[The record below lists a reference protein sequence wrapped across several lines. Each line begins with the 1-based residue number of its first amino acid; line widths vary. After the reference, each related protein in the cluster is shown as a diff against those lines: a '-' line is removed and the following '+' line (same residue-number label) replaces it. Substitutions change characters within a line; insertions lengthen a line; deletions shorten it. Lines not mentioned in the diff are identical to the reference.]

1 MCELSFKTRI
11 DGEKF
16 FNLLKAL
23 DGCAERTSDGFQ
35 VYSGDYWDAVE
46 NLKVFTSD
54 ARSAMME
61 EWQDEIEK
69 AIADTGK
76 PVEVLQSW
84 LEAVYLIHE
93 RTNAPM
99 KFTILNP

>member
-1 MCELSFKTRI
+1 MSTLNFPTRI

-16 FNLLKAL
+16 FNLLTVL
-23 DGCAERTSDGFQ
+23 DGCPERTSDGFE

-54 ARSAMME
+54 ARSAMRE
-61 EWQDEIEK
+61 EWQKEIEQ
-69 AIADTGK
+69 AIADMGK
-76 PVEVLQSW
+76 PVDVLQNW

-99 KFTILNP
+99 KFTIN